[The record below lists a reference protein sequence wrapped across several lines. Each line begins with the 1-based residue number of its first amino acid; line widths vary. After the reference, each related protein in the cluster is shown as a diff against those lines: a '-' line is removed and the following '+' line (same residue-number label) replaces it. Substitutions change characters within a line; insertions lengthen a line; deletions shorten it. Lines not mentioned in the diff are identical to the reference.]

1 MDQPSSVGDSNEF
14 PNFGWALIK
23 FVNVYVLRFHSE
35 NAPDRSNDTMADI
48 ALRVSYQF
56 ER

>member
-35 NAPDRSNDTMADI
+35 NAPDRSSDTMADI